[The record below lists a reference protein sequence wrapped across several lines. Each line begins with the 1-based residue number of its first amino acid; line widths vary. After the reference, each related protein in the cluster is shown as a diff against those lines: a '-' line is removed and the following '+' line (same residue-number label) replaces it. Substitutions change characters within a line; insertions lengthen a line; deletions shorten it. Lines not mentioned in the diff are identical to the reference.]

1 MGAQARRPDPTV
13 ARRTERW
20 RWAVV
25 VVVLAV
31 GLAACGGDNGGGGS
45 GDNGAAATGSTQR
58 CPNATETVSGFRPLR
73 ADTLTV
79 GTELPAPPFWIGDDY
94 DSITGGFE
102 VDLAKELC
110 GRLGL
115 SRIRFVNMPFSGLVG
130 GQRCPCDVAFSQVT
144 ITEERAKV
152 VSFTVPY
159 FDADQGVL
167 VNEGTEVPDL
177 EAAKAL
183 RWGAQAN
190 TTGFDEVRKL
200 TGRDPA
206 GVYDTVTDAFNA
218 LRARQIDAVMLDV
231 PIVAGEAA
239 KAGSGFEVVG
249 RFPTGEQYGGV
260 VEKDSPNLA
269 VIDRVLEQLKSEGYL
284 EQLKQKYFPA
294 AADVPVIQ

>member
-1 MGAQARRPDPTV
+1 MHRAQGSRTGHPYRTV
-13 ARRTERW
+13 LLVLVCTLA
-20 RWAVV
+20 AV
-25 VVVLAV
+25 
-31 GLAACGGDNGGGGS
+31 LAACGGNGDDEAGGGGKPT
-45 GDNGAAATGSTQR
+45 GATQR
-58 CPNATETVSGFRPLR
+58 CRPAAEPVSGFEPLR

-102 VDLAKELC
+102 VDLAKEIC

-115 SRIRFVNMPFSGLVG
+115 RNIRFVNMPFSGLVG

-144 ITEERAKV
+144 ITEERGKV
-152 VSFTVPY
+152 VSFTTPY

-167 VNEGTEVPDL
+167 VKEGTEVPDL
-177 EAAKAL
+177 AAAKAL

-200 TGRDPA
+200 TGSDPA

-218 LRARQIDAVMLDV
+218 LRAGQIDAVMLDV
-231 PIVAGEAA
+231 PIVAGEAD
-239 KAGSGFEVVG
+239 KPGSGFAVVG

-260 VEKDSPNLA
+260 MEKDSPNLA
-269 VIDRVLEQLKSEGYL
+269 AVDQVIEQLKTEGFL
-284 EQLKQKYFPA
+284 DELKQRYFRA
-294 AADVPVIQ
+294 AADVPEIR